1 MEGRLENVA
10 AIPQINKYLEVK
22 ENLLSN
28 ERPEICVC
36 LVLCLCLILMVM
48 FSAPS
53 ELDPMLGTE
62 VLIVNVSRLIPCY
75 TLLFRYGGCPV
86 VHNLD
91 VKTTELSFFGKY
103 SFTFSLSYY

>member
-22 ENLLSN
+22 ENLLNN

-62 VLIVNVSRLIPCY
+62 VLIVNVSRLIPYY
-75 TLLFRYGGCPV
+75 TLLFRYGMPCG
-86 VHNLD
+86 
-91 VKTTELSFFGKY
+91 S
-103 SFTFSLSYY
+103 